1 MHVFFAS
8 YCLVSMQKDVA
19 NQLDSLCFS
28 VVLMRNL

>member
-28 VVLMRNL
+28 VVLIRNL